1 MAWNYRI
8 FHTCYAVPGLALP
21 AHDYSLRETYYHDD
35 GTIRAISS
43 EAARP
48 GGETFTEIRKDHA
61 QMQEAF
67 RQPVLTPQDITG
79 YIYAAHE
86 VPPSEQEGKPT

>member
-8 FHTCYAVPGLALP
+8 FHTCYVVPGLALP
-21 AHDYSLRETYYHDD
+21 AHDYSLRETYYRDD
-35 GTIRAISS
+35 GTIRAIGG

-48 GGETFTEIRKDHA
+48 GGETLTELRKDHA

-67 RQPVLTPQDITG
+67 RQPVLTPQDIAG
-79 YIYAAHE
+79 YVYAAGE
-86 VPPSEQEGKPT
+86 VPPPDTGG